1 MQIITRISKQLF
13 SFINIILFL
22 FLFLCLYFGKMNLAI
37 GKNRAYQYNTC
48 SDKKISLK

>member
-13 SFINIILFL
+13 SFINII
-22 FLFLCLYFGKMNLAI
+22 LFLCLYFGKMNLAI

>member
-13 SFINIILFL
+13 SFINIII